1 MASITIKGFPAR
13 LHQKLKA
20 RAKQHRSTLN
30 AEIIAILEQSIE
42 QEWLKVA
49 ELAERAR
56 RFRSTLTFE
65 ATEAE
70 ISKAK
75 RQGRS

>member
-1 MASITIKGFPAR
+1 MASITIKDFPVT
-13 LHQKLKA
+13 LHEKLKS
-20 RAKQHRSTLN
+20 RAKQHRRSLN
-30 AEIIAILEQSIE
+30 AEIITTLEQSIRLE
-42 QEWLKVA
+42 ETSVRHLIEKV
-49 ELAERAR
+49 R

-70 ISKAK
+70 ISTAK